1 VNGIDGMIAWSTGVA
16 EASGRR
22 TLALFGDV
30 TAAHD
35 IGSLQL
41 LRKRKLPLTLVIL
54 DNAGGRIF
62 DHLPVGSS
70 ISAADMRFWTTPP
83 DIDLPAI
90 CAAFGLN
97 VVRVGTEE
105 ALKAALEQT
114 RHSQVPQV
122 IIVSTDPTTTADFL
136 AAARQG
142 PSE

>member
-1 VNGIDGMIAWSTGVA
+1 
-16 EASGRR
+16 
-22 TLALFGDV
+22 
-30 TAAHD
+30 
-35 IGSLQL
+35 
-41 LRKRKLPLTLVIL
+41 
-54 DNAGGRIF
+54 
-62 DHLPVGSS
+62 
-70 ISAADMRFWTTPP
+70 MRFWTTPP

-105 ALKAALEQT
+105 ALKATLEQT